1 MDPGCAPD
9 LKRALRPVP
18 TYERAVRE
26 VSRMLAEAGIRHALV
41 GALAA
46 NAYRNR
52 PRTTEDIDFL
62 VGDEAFQ
69 KHAAGFVTMRVPVVE
84 FDGIDVDQV
93 PLTEEL
99 RVVEE
104 GLNRAPVSDGVP
116 IASVETI
123 VIMKLLAGR
132 TQDLADVEAIVSAG
146 ADRELLR
153 RAVANAVPSRV
164 EMLERLFANVDRQR

>member
-1 MDPGCAPD
+1 MSSGRDPD
-9 LKRALRPVP
+9 LKRALALVP

-26 VSRMLAEAGIRHALV
+26 VSRMLSEAGIRHALV

-46 NAYRNR
+46 NAYRAR
-52 PRTTEDIDFL
+52 PRTTADIVFL

-69 KHAAGFVTMRVPVVE
+69 KHPGGFVTMRVPVIE
-84 FDGIDVDQV
+84 FEGIDIDQV
-93 PLTEEL
+93 PLGDSL
-99 RVVEE
+99 RVVED

-116 IASVETI
+116 IAALDTI

-132 TQDLADVEAIVSAG
+132 TQDLADVQAIIESG

-153 RAVANAVPSRV
+153 TAVQKTIPDRADTLR
-164 EMLERLFANVDRQR
+164 RLFENVDRIR